1 MQRVF
6 KVKHRSN
13 ERGSAAWPVPPSA
26 CVSDCLITVKVIFA

>member
-13 ERGSAAWPVPPSA
+13 ERGSAARPVPPSA
-26 CVSDCLITVKVIFA
+26 WVSDCLITGKVILA

>member
-13 ERGSAAWPVPPSA
+13 ERGSAARPVPPSA
-26 CVSDCLITVKVIFA
+26 CVSDCLIIGKFILS